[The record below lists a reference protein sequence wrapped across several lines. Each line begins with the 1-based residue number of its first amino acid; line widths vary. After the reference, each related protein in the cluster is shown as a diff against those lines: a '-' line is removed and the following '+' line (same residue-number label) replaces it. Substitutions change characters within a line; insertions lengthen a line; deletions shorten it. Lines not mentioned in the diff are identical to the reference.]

1 LCTLVLGAAQQLLE
15 QNQTESEVLAFI
27 EKNLCGR
34 LGALNGTCTQYMETE
49 GREIIYELSMK
60 IVSLSLSKFQI
71 TFINLI
77 NFLGTI
83 SRVS

>member
-1 LCTLVLGAAQQLLE
+1 LGAAQQLLE

>member
-1 LCTLVLGAAQQLLE
+1 MVLGAAQQLLE

-60 IVSLSLSKFQI
+60 IVSLSLLSKFHI
-71 TFINLI
+71 TFIHLI

>member
-34 LGALNGTCTQYMETE
+34 LGALNGTCTQFMETE